1 MRLVH
6 TQVWPLLRNLHAIAP
21 LTAASISASSKMIKG
36 AWPPSSMLTFL
47 TVSAHCLSRIL
58 PTSVEPVND
67 SLRTASLAVSS
78 PPTVRASPV
87 TTLNTPAGMPAR
99 SASSARASAEYGV
112 KLAGFATTV
121 QPAASAGAHLRVI
134 IAFGK
139 FQGVIAA
146 HTPTGSLSTRI
157 RRSGVGAGIVSPY
170 TRRASSANHLMNPAP
185 YVISPRDS
193 ATGLP

>member
-6 TQVWPLLRNLHAIAP
+6 THVWPLLRNLHAIAP
-21 LTAASISASSKMIKG
+21 LTAASRSASSKMISG

-67 SLRTASLAVSS
+67 SLRTTSLPVSS

-87 TTLNTPAGMPAR
+87 TTLNTPLGMPAR
-99 SASSARASAEYGV
+99 SASSASASAEYGV

-121 QPAASAGAHLRVI
+121 QPAASAGAHFLVI
-134 IAFGK
+134 MAFGK

-146 HTPTGSLSTRI
+146 HTPTGCLNTMI
-157 RRSGVGAGIVSPY
+157 RRELAGAGIMSPY
-170 TRRASSANHLMNPAP
+170 TRLASSAYHSTNAAP
-185 YVISPRDS
+185 
-193 ATGLP
+193 

>member
-21 LTAASISASSKMIKG
+21 LTAASMSASSKMMSG
-36 AWPPSSMLTFL
+36 AWPPSSMLTFF
-47 TVSAHCLSRIL
+47 TVSAHCFSRIL

-112 KLAGFATTV
+112 KLAGLTTTV
-121 QPAASAGAHLRVI
+121 HPAASAGAHLRVI
-134 IAFGK
+134 MAFGK

-146 HTPTGSLSTRI
+146 HTPTGCLITIS
-157 RRSGVGAGIVSPY
+157 RRLFATVGMMSP
-170 TRRASSANHLMNPAP
+170 
-185 YVISPRDS
+185 
-193 ATGLP
+193 